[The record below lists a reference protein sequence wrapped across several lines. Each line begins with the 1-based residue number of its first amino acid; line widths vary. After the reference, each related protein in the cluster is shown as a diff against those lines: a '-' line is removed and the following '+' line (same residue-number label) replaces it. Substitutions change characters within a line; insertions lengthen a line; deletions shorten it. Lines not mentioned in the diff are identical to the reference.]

1 MYTPTNCLR
10 YALHDMIKHDRHALI
25 DRLSVI
31 LMPEQIDALF
41 NGIVTEIN
49 VINTKKFAQMLQ
61 IDEEYTVT
69 VENVKI
75 TYVDTCQP
83 SSTKWLIKFVII
95 EYTITNG
102 DTIKK
107 AICTYDLRTILD
119 RQDVFE
125 VTIK

>member
-1 MYTPTNCLR
+1 
-10 YALHDMIKHDRHALI
+10 
-25 DRLSVI
+25 
-31 LMPEQIDALF
+31 MPEQIDALF
-41 NGIVTEIN
+41 NGIVTKIN

-61 IDEEYTVT
+61 INEDFMVT

-83 SSTKWLIKFVII
+83 TKWLIKFVTI
-95 EYTITNG
+95 EYIVTNG

-107 AICTYDLRTILD
+107 DTCTYDLRTILD

-125 VTIK
+125 VTLK

>member
-10 YALHDMIKHDRHALI
+10 YALHSMIKHDKHALI

-31 LMPEQIDALF
+31 LTPEQIDALF

-61 IDEEYTVT
+61 INDDCTVT

-83 SSTKWLIKFVII
+83 TKWLIKFVTV
-95 EYTITNG
+95 EYTIKNG
-102 DTIKK
+102 DYTIKDN
-107 AICTYDLRTILD
+107 CTYDLRTIFD
-119 RQDVFE
+119 RQDIFDITV
-125 VTIK
+125 K

>member
-1 MYTPTNCLR
+1 
-10 YALHDMIKHDRHALI
+10 MIKHDQHALI
-25 DRLSVI
+25 DRLGVI
-31 LMPEQIDALF
+31 LIPEQIDALF

-61 IDEEYTVT
+61 IDDDCTVT

-83 SSTKWLIKFVII
+83 TKWLIKFVTV

-102 DTIKK
+102 DATIKDN
-107 AICTYDLRTILD
+107 CTYNLRTIFD
-119 RQDVFE
+119 RQDVFD
-125 VTIK
+125 VTVK

>member
-1 MYTPTNCLR
+1 MYTPTKCLR
-10 YALHDMIKHDRHALI
+10 YALHDMIKNDRHALI

-31 LMPEQIDALF
+31 LTPEQIDALF

-61 IDEEYTVT
+61 IDDDCTVT

-83 SSTKWLIKFVII
+83 IKWLINFVTI
-95 EYTITNG
+95 EYTVTNG
-102 DTIKK
+102 DATKK
-107 AICTYDLRTILD
+107 DICTYDLRTILY
-119 RQDVFE
+119 RQDVFD
-125 VTIK
+125 VTVK

>member
-10 YALHDMIKHDRHALI
+10 HALRDMIKHDRYALI

-31 LMPEQIDALF
+31 LTPDQIYALF
-41 NGIVTEIN
+41 NGIITKIN
-49 VINTKKFAQMLQ
+49 VINTEKFAQMLQ
-61 IDEEYTVT
+61 MDDHSTVT

-83 SSTKWLIKFVII
+83 TKWLVQFVTI
-95 EYTITNG
+95 EYTVTC
-102 DTIKK
+102 DTTTKK
-107 AICTYDLRTILD
+107 DIRTFDLRTIFD
-119 RQDVFE
+119 RQDIFN

>member
-10 YALHDMIKHDRHALI
+10 YALHGMIKHDRHALI

-31 LMPEQIDALF
+31 LTPEQIDALF

-61 IDEEYTVT
+61 IDDDCTVT

-83 SSTKWLIKFVII
+83 TKWLIKFVTV

-102 DTIKK
+102 DANIKDN
-107 AICTYDLRTILD
+107 CTYDLRTILY
-119 RQDVFE
+119 RQDVFD
-125 VTIK
+125 VTVK

>member
-1 MYTPTNCLR
+1 MYTPTKCLR
-10 YALHDMIKHDRHALI
+10 YALHDMIKNDRHALI

-31 LMPEQIDALF
+31 LTPEQIDALF

-61 IDEEYTVT
+61 IDDDCTVT

-83 SSTKWLIKFVII
+83 IKWLINFVTI
-95 EYTITNG
+95 EYTVTNG
-102 DTIKK
+102 DDTKK
-107 AICTYDLRTILD
+107 DICTYDLRTILY
-119 RQDVFE
+119 RQDVFD
-125 VTIK
+125 VTVK

>member
-1 MYTPTNCLR
+1 MYTPTKCLR
-10 YALHDMIKHDRHALI
+10 YALHDMIKNDRHALI

-31 LMPEQIDALF
+31 LTPEQIDALF

-61 IDEEYTVT
+61 IDDDCTVT

-83 SSTKWLIKFVII
+83 IKWLINFVTI
-95 EYTITNG
+95 EYTVTNG
-102 DTIKK
+102 DNTKK
-107 AICTYDLRTILD
+107 DICTYDLRTILY
-119 RQDVFE
+119 RQDVFD
-125 VTIK
+125 VTVK

>member
-1 MYTPTNCLR
+1 MYIPTNCLH
-10 YALHDMIKHDRHALI
+10 YALHGMIKHDRHALI

-31 LMPEQIDALF
+31 LTPEQIDALF

-61 IDEEYTVT
+61 IDDDCTVT

-83 SSTKWLIKFVII
+83 TKWLINFVTI
-95 EYTITNG
+95 EYIVTNG
-102 DTIKK
+102 DAIKK
-107 AICTYDLRTILD
+107 AICTYDLHTILY
-119 RQDVFE
+119 RQDVFD

>member
-1 MYTPTNCLR
+1 MYTPTNCLHH
-10 YALHDMIKHDRHALI
+10 ALHSMIKHDRHALI

-61 IDEEYTVT
+61 IDDDCTVT

-83 SSTKWLIKFVII
+83 TKWLIKFVTV

-102 DTIKK
+102 TTIKDN
-107 AICTYDLRTILD
+107 CTYDLRTIFD
-119 RQDVFE
+119 RQDVFDIT
-125 VTIK
+125 VK

>member
-10 YALHDMIKHDRHALI
+10 YALHGMIKHDQHVLI

-31 LMPEQIDALF
+31 LTPEQIDTLF

-49 VINTKKFAQMLQ
+49 VINAKKFAQMLQ
-61 IDEEYTVT
+61 IDDNCTVT

-83 SSTKWLIKFVII
+83 TKWLMKFVTV
-95 EYTITNG
+95 EYTITYG
-102 DTIKK
+102 DATMKDN
-107 AICTYDLRTILD
+107 CTYDLRTIFD
-119 RQDVFE
+119 RQDVFDIT
-125 VTIK
+125 VK

>member
-1 MYTPTNCLR
+1 MYTPTKCLR
-10 YALHDMIKHDRHALI
+10 YALHDMIKHDRHVLI
-25 DRLSVI
+25 DRLCVI

-49 VINTKKFAQMLQ
+49 VINIKKFAQMLQ
-61 IDEEYTVT
+61 IDDNCTVT

-83 SSTKWLIKFVII
+83 TKWLIKFVTI
-95 EYTITNG
+95 EYTITCD
-102 DTIKK
+102 DTTVKDN
-107 AICTYDLRTILD
+107 CTYDLRTILD